1 MKLYIRSGY
10 YSNGDVVYN
19 FDGKY
24 IRAGYYDNGDVIYNI
39 DGKYIRAGYYDNGDV
54 VYNIDD
60 NYIRVGYYSNG
71 DVKYNIDGN
80 YIRAGYYSSGDVIF
94 NITEESSSS
103 GCFVTTACIESM
115 GLSDKCYELKVLRR
129 FRDQWV
135 SHHDNG
141 EKEIGIYY
149 EIAPKIVDKLRQHE
163 NSKEIYAWI
172 YKEMIQKC
180 VRYIENGDD
189 EAAYQLYKEMSYK
202 LKDYTDK
209 I

>member
-1 MKLYIRSGY
+1 MLWTGSFKKISW
-10 YSNGDVVYN
+10 S
-19 FDGKY
+19 
-24 IRAGYYDNGDVIYNI
+24 
-39 DGKYIRAGYYDNGDV
+39 
-54 VYNIDD
+54 
-60 NYIRVGYYSNG
+60 VG
-71 DVKYNIDGN
+71 
-80 YIRAGYYSSGDVIF
+80 F
-94 NITEESSSS
+94 
-103 GCFVTTACIESM
+103 
-115 GLSDKCYELKVLRR
+115 
-129 FRDQWV
+129 
-135 SHHDNG
+135 HHDNG

>member
-1 MKLYIRSGY
+1 MKPCSLINSFFTIIKFYIII
-10 YSNGDVVYN
+10 
-19 FDGKY
+19 Y
-24 IRAGYYDNGDVIYNI
+24 IASSYQ
-39 DGKYIRAGYYDNGDV
+39 YILH
-54 VYNIDD
+54 
-60 NYIRVGYYSNG
+60 
-71 DVKYNIDGN
+71 KYNIDGN

-115 GLSDKCYELKVLRR
+115 GLSDKCYELEVLRR